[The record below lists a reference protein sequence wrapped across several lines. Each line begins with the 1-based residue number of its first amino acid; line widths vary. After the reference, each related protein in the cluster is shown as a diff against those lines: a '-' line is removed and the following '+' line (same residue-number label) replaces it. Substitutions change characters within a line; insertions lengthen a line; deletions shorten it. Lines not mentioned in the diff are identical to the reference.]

1 MAFRFRR
8 HRSSSDEFEYLLRR
22 VSPLH
27 HRSVLHWNR
36 VLLWLVVIVFIRR
49 SRYEFE
55 TDSDDDSMEADGIGR
70 RAESLDPMLA
80 LAAAEARVRERQRDQ
95 DQAAREAI
103 AAARRDNYELA
114 TCPVWPG
121 LLGLDDGMLN
131 DIAANLPPLAL
142 GRLARTCWR
151 TALWLSQMRHMPVAM
166 LPQPEW
172 STNPGFMVRDAR
184 PGSLIVRGGRDER
197 YRVTARRGESCCA
210 ADRPFCAKRRRA
222 CCARRER
229 LLVMRQL

>member
-1 MAFRFRR
+1 
-8 HRSSSDEFEYLLRR
+8 
-22 VSPLH
+22 
-27 HRSVLHWNR
+27 
-36 VLLWLVVIVFIRR
+36 LWLVVIVFIRR

-184 PGSLIVRGGRDER
+184 PGSLIVLDER
-197 YRVTARRGESCCA
+197 YRVTGRRGESCCA